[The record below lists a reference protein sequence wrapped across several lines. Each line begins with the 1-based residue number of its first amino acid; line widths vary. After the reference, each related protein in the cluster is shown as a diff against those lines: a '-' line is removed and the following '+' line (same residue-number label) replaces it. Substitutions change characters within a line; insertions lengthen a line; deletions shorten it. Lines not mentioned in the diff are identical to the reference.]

1 MKPNFEKHVLAAV
14 LKNVPEFNPSR
25 VKESRWLI
33 DCFLAEGSIQLV
45 YGTYGTFKST
55 LLLKAA
61 WAVSRGEDF
70 LGMKT
75 RKRVVLYFDYENPPS
90 VIKGRC
96 RDLGVR
102 LPSPM
107 FRIWDRFHGEE
118 PLVPGNEDLE
128 KLVEQIKKQTGRY
141 PWLIFDSWTSLLKS
155 GDGGENT
162 GQVAPIF
169 QAIRRLCDLGAT
181 CTIIDHTTKY
191 SQKIIY
197 GAGAK
202 MTQMDTTHN
211 FIVRQRSRP
220 LLDFRS
226 SETVIRVESFLK
238 RYVPDGVG
246 TFSFKVKAKKDSQK
260 EWHIRSLEA
269 TEDEAVAKLEGQIE
283 YLKHLIRHHPTLG
296 QEELAK
302 RAAEKKKGG
311 KKQMSRDAARQLLQE
326 GTDKHWK
333 VIAKGP
339 KKLTFRILK
348 QNHIKTP

>member
-14 LKNVPEFNPSR
+14 LKNVPEFNPSN
-25 VKESRWLI
+25 VKESHWLI
-33 DCFLAEGSIQLV
+33 DCFLAEGSIQLI

-70 LGMKT
+70 LGMKS

-96 RDLGVR
+96 HDLGVR
-102 LPSPM
+102 LPCPM

-118 PLVPGNEDLE
+118 PLVPGKEDLE
-128 KLVEQIKKQTGRY
+128 KLVKQIKKQTGRY

-155 GDGGENT
+155 GEGGENT

-191 SQKIIY
+191 SKKIVY

-211 FIVRQRSRP
+211 FIVKDRSGP

-226 SETVIRVESFLK
+226 SETVVRVESFLK

-246 TFSFKVKAKKDSQK
+246 TFSFKVKAKKDSQEK
-260 EWHIRSLEA
+260 WHIRSLKS
-269 TEDEAVAKLEGQIE
+269 TEDEAVSKLGHQIKH
-283 YLKHLIRHHPTLG
+283 LKHLIKRHPTLG
-296 QEELAK
+296 QEELANL
-302 RAAEKKKGG
+302 AAKKKKR
-311 KKQMSRDAARQLLQE
+311 KKQIIGRDPARQLLQE
-326 GTDKHWK
+326 GTGKHWK
-333 VIAKGP
+333 VIAKGSQ
-339 KKLTFRILK
+339 KLTYQVLK
-348 QNHIKTP
+348 SRKP

>member
-1 MKPNFEKHVLAAV
+1 MKPNFKTRVLAAV
-14 LKNVPEFNPSR
+14 LKNIPEFDPTK

-55 LLLKAA
+55 FLLTAA
-61 WAVSRGEDF
+61 WAVSRGGDF
-70 LGMKT
+70 LGMKS

-96 RDLGVR
+96 HDLGVK

-107 FRIWDRFHGEE
+107 FRICDRFHGKE
-118 PLVPGNEDLE
+118 PMVPGDKKLE
-128 KLVEQIKKQTGRY
+128 KLVKDIKEQTGRY
-141 PWLIFDSWTSLLKS
+141 PWLIFDSWTSLLKT

-191 SQKIIY
+191 SKTNIY

-211 FIVRQRSRP
+211 FIVKERSRP
-220 LLDFRS
+220 FLDFDS
-226 SETVIRVESFLK
+226 SKTVVRVESFLK

-246 TFSFKVKAKKDSQK
+246 TFSFKVKAEKDSHGK
-260 EWHIRSLEA
+260 WHLRGLKA
-269 TEDEAVAKLEGQIE
+269 TEDEAVSKVEHQIE
-283 YLKHLIRHHPTLG
+283 QLKQVIKENPTLG
-296 QEELAK
+296 QEELANL
-302 RAAEKKKGG
+302 AAERHKPG
-311 KKQMSRDAARQLLQE
+311 KKQISRDAARQLLQE
-326 GTDKHWK
+326 GTGKHWK
-333 VIAKGP
+333 VIAKGSR
-339 KKLTFRILK
+339 KLTFQVLK
-348 QNHIKTP
+348 SRKTRR